1 MEKLATQHR
10 HGIPYFWEQALGP
23 VLALNVQA
31 GVPSLLLSQPGTGK
45 TSLSRA
51 LLEFYGYKVV
61 ELVGNDL
68 EVERVRGY
76 PVPLDGGKIAYLPD
90 ELLASLREEK
100 AGLIISDVTT
110 APPETL
116 NALLEFIRVGLVV
129 GKRAKFPVIL
139 SANPEEYITSGSPLG
154 PALANR
160 VGIYGLRV
168 SPYAQVKAL
177 EEARKA
183 LLEGFRPSSLDNFF
197 SQVEE
202 EGWRRLQTNGNL
214 PPRLTEEDIPL
225 MAEASAQ
232 ALEVGSKFLR
242 RQGGYEELSGDVLRD
257 SRPFFSRRSFSM
269 AISVLATFYALRAK
283 GWRGDG
289 YLPAALSGIIGEGYG
304 SSLALMA
311 LEGEEDIPE
320 PEEVLADPTLFPPDT
335 PRGIKTAKAIL
346 ALAREGRVSPGELQ
360 RLLEHLAS
368 INREVAASF
377 FASAKKAGISITL
390 PSSMVQAFLDT
401 KGG

>member
-1 MEKLATQHR
+1 MEKLATQAHR
-10 HGIPYFWEQALGP
+10 IPYFSEEALGP
-23 VLALNVQA
+23 VLGLNIQA

-45 TSLSRA
+45 TSLSKA
-51 LLEFYGYKVV
+51 LLEFYGYRVV

-90 ELLASLREEK
+90 ELLASLREERT
-100 AGLIISDVTT
+100 GLIISDITT

-129 GKRAKFPVIL
+129 GERVKFPIVL

-160 VGIYGLRV
+160 VGIYGLRA

-183 LLEGFRPSSLDNFF
+183 LLEGFRPSSLENFF

-202 EGWRRLQTNGNL
+202 EGWRRLQGNGNL
-214 PPRLTEEDIPL
+214 PPRLTDEDIPL
-225 MAEASAQ
+225 MAEATAL

-257 SRPFFSRRSFSM
+257 SRPFLSRRSFSM
-269 AISVLATFYALRAK
+269 AIFVLATFYALRAK
-283 GWRGDG
+283 GWKGDG
-289 YLPAALSGIIGEGYG
+289 YLPVALSGIIGEGYG

-311 LEGEEDIPE
+311 LEGEEDIPD

-346 ALAREGRVSPGELQ
+346 ALAREGRASPQELQ
-360 RLLEHLAS
+360 RVLEHVANV
-368 INREVAASF
+368 NREVAASF
-377 FASAKKAGISITL
+377 FASLKKAGLAVDL
-390 PSSMVQAFLDT
+390 PPSMVEAFG
-401 KGG
+401 KRK

>member
-1 MEKLATQHR
+1 MERLATQAHR
-10 HGIPYFWEQALGP
+10 IPYFSEEALGP
-23 VLALNVQA
+23 VLGLNVQA
-31 GVPSLLLSQPGTGK
+31 GIPSLLLSQPGTGK

-90 ELLASLREEK
+90 ELLASLREERT
-100 AGLIISDVTT
+100 GLVISDITT

-139 SANPEEYITSGSPLG
+139 SANPEEYMTSGSPLG

-160 VGIYGLRV
+160 VGIYGLKA
-168 SPYAQVKAL
+168 SPYAQVKAF

-183 LLEGFRPSSLDNFF
+183 LQEGFRPSSLDNFF
-197 SQVEE
+197 NQIEE
-202 EGWRRLQTNGNL
+202 EGWRRLQGNGWNF
-214 PPRLTEEDIPL
+214 PPKLTEEDIPL
-225 MAEASAQ
+225 VGEAAAL
-232 ALEVGSKFLR
+232 ALEVASKFLR
-242 RQGGYEELSGDVLRD
+242 RQGSYEELSGDVLRD

-269 AISVLATFYALRAK
+269 AVAVLATFYALRAK
-283 GWRGDG
+283 GWKGDG
-289 YLPAALSGIIGEGYG
+289 YLPVALSGIIGEGYG

-311 LEGEEDIPE
+311 LELSLIH
-320 PEEVLADPTLFPPDT
+320 
-335 PRGIKTAKAIL
+335 I
-346 ALAREGRVSPGELQ
+346 
-360 RLLEHLAS
+360 
-368 INREVAASF
+368 
-377 FASAKKAGISITL
+377 
-390 PSSMVQAFLDT
+390 
-401 KGG
+401 

>member
-1 MEKLATQHR
+1 MEKVATSQVR
-10 HGIPYFWEQALGP
+10 IPHFTEEVLGP

-45 TSLSRA
+45 TSMTRA
-51 LLEFYGYKVV
+51 ILEFYGYKVV

-90 ELLASLREEK
+90 ELLASLREERT
-100 AGLIISDVTT
+100 GLIISDITT

-129 GKRAKFPVIL
+129 GKRAKFPIIL
-139 SANPEEYITSGSPLG
+139 SANPEEYMTSGSPLG

-160 VGIYGLRV
+160 VGIYGLRA
-168 SPYAQVKAL
+168 SPYAQVKAF

-183 LLEGFRPSSLDNFF
+183 LQEGFRPSSLENFF
-197 SQVEE
+197 NQVEE
-202 EGWRRLQTNGNL
+202 EGWRRLQGNGNL
-214 PPRLTEEDIPL
+214 PPRLTEEDIPI
-225 MAEASAQ
+225 MAEATAL

-257 SRPFFSRRSFSM
+257 SRPFLSRRSFSM
-269 AISVLATFYALRAK
+269 SLAVLATFYALRAK
-283 GWRGDG
+283 GWKGDG
-289 YLPAALSGIIGEGYG
+289 YLPVALSGIIGEAYG

-311 LEGEEDIPE
+311 LEGEEDIPD

-335 PRGIKTAKAIL
+335 PRGIKAAKAIL
-346 ALAREGRVSPGELQ
+346 ALAREGRASTQELQ
-360 RLLEHLAS
+360 RVLEHVANV
-368 INREVAASF
+368 NREVAASF
-377 FASAKKAGISITL
+377 FASLKKAGLAVNL
-390 PSSMVQAFLDT
+390 PPSMVEAF
-401 KGG
+401 GGGKK

>member
-1 MEKLATQHR
+1 MEKLASQVNR
-10 HGIPYFWEQALGP
+10 IPYFAEEGIAP
-23 VLALNVQA
+23 VLALNIQA

-45 TSLSRA
+45 TSLSKA
-51 LLEFYGYKVV
+51 LLEFYGYRVV

-116 NALLEFIRVGLVV
+116 NALLEFIRVGLIV

-168 SPYAQVKAL
+168 SPYAQVKAF

-183 LLEGFRPSSLDNFF
+183 LQEGFRPSSVDNFF
-197 SQVEE
+197 NQVEE
-202 EGWRRLQTNGNL
+202 EGWRRLQGNGWNL
-214 PPRLTEEDIPL
+214 PPKLTEEDIPL

-232 ALEVGSKFLR
+232 ALEVASKFLR
-242 RQGGYEELSGDVLRD
+242 RQGGYEELTGDVLRD
-257 SRPFFSRRSFSM
+257 SRPFFSRRSLSM
-269 AISVLATFYALRAK
+269 AVTVLATFYALRAK
-283 GWRGDG
+283 GWKGDG

-311 LEGEEDIPE
+311 LEGEEDIPD

-346 ALAREGRVSPGELQ
+346 ALAREGRASPQELQ
-360 RLLEHLAS
+360 RVLEHVVEL
-368 INREVAASF
+368 NREMAASF
-377 FASAKKAGISITL
+377 FASLKKAGLNVTL
-390 PSSMVQAFLDT
+390 PASMVKAF
-401 KGG
+401 GGR

>member
-1 MEKLATQHR
+1 MEKLAVNQTK
-10 HGIPYFWEQALGP
+10 GIPYFAEESIAP
-23 VLALNVQA
+23 VLALNIQA

-45 TSLSRA
+45 TSLSKA

-76 PVPLDGGKIAYLPD
+76 PVPLEGGKISYLPD
-90 ELLASLREEK
+90 ELLARLREEK
-100 AGLIISDVTT
+100 TGLVISDVTT

-129 GKRAKFPVIL
+129 GERAKFPIIL
-139 SANPEEYITSGSPLG
+139 SANPEEYMTSGTPLG

-168 SPYAQVKAL
+168 SPYAQVRAF

-183 LLEGFRPSSLDNFF
+183 LQEGFRPYSVENFF
-197 SQVEE
+197 NQIEE
-202 EGWRRLQTNGNL
+202 EGWRRLQESGNL

-225 MAEASAQ
+225 MAEATSL

-257 SRPFFSRRSFSM
+257 SRPFLSRRSLSM
-269 AISVLATFYALRAK
+269 AISVLATFYALKAK
-283 GWRGDG
+283 GWKGDG
-289 YLPAALSGIIGEGYG
+289 YLPVALSGIIGEGYG

-311 LEGEEDIPE
+311 LEGEEEIPD
-320 PEEVLADPTLFPPDT
+320 PEEVLADPALFPPDT

-346 ALAREGRVSPGELQ
+346 ALAREGRASPQELQ
-360 RLLEHLAS
+360 RVLEHVVAL
-368 INREVAASF
+368 NREVAASF
-377 FASAKKAGISITL
+377 FASLKKAGLNVTL
-390 PSSMVQAFLDT
+390 PSSMVEAF
-401 KGG
+401 GGRGK

>member
-1 MEKLATQHR
+1 MEKLAHTGHR
-10 HGIPYFWEQALGP
+10 IPYFGEESLAP
-23 VLALNVQA
+23 VLALNIQA

-45 TSLSRA
+45 TSMARA
-51 LLEFYGYKVV
+51 ILEFYGYEVV

-90 ELLASLREEK
+90 ELLSRLREG
-100 AGLIISDVTT
+100 AGLVLSDVTT

-129 GKRAKFPVIL
+129 GKRAKFPIIL
-139 SANPEEYITSGSPLG
+139 SANPDEYMTSGSPLG

-168 SPYAQVKAL
+168 SPYAQAKAL

-183 LLEGFRPSSLDNFF
+183 LQEGFRPSSLDNFF
-197 SQVEE
+197 NQLEE
-202 EGWRRLQTNGNL
+202 EGWRRLQGNGWNL

-225 MAEASAQ
+225 MAGAAAQ

-242 RQGGYEELSGDVLRD
+242 RQGGYEELGGDVLRD

-311 LEGEEDIPE
+311 LEGEGDIPE

-346 ALAREGRVSPGELQ
+346 ALAGEGRVSPGELQ
-360 RLLEHLAS
+360 RVLEHLAS
-368 INREVAASF
+368 INREVAASL

-390 PSSMVQAFLDT
+390 PASMLQAFGSR
-401 KGG
+401 K

>member
-1 MEKLATQHR
+1 MEKLAMGQSYK
-10 HGIPYFWEQALGP
+10 IPYFSEETIVP

-31 GVPSLLLSQPGTGK
+31 GVPSLLLSQPGAGK
-45 TSLSRA
+45 TSMARVI
-51 LLEFYGYKVV
+51 LEFYGYGVV

-76 PVPLDGGKIAYLPD
+76 PVPLEGKIVYLPD
-90 ELLASLREEK
+90 ELLSRLRK
-100 AGLIISDVTT
+100 GAGLVLSDVTT

-129 GKRAKFPVIL
+129 GERAKFPIIL
-139 SANPEEYITSGSPLG
+139 SANPEEYMTSGSPLG

-183 LLEGFRPSSLDNFF
+183 LLGGFRPSSLDNFF
-197 SQVEE
+197 TQVEE
-202 EGWRRLQTNGNL
+202 EGWRRLQEGGWNL
-214 PPRLTEEDIPL
+214 PPKLTEEDIPL
-225 MAEASAQ
+225 MAEAAAL
-232 ALEVGSKFLR
+232 ALEVASKFLR
-242 RQGGYEELSGDVLRD
+242 RQAGYEELSGDVLRD

-283 GWRGDG
+283 GWKGDG

-311 LEGEEDIPE
+311 LEGEEDIPD

-335 PRGIKTAKAIL
+335 PRGIKMAKAIL
-346 ALAREGRVSPGELQ
+346 ALAREGRASPQELQ
-360 RLLEHLAS
+360 RVLEHLAGL
-368 INREVAASF
+368 NREVAASF

-390 PSSMVQAFLDT
+390 PSSMVQAFGSR
-401 KGG
+401 K

>member
-1 MEKLATQHR
+1 MEKLAMGQSYK
-10 HGIPYFWEQALGP
+10 IPYFSEESIAP

-45 TSLSRA
+45 TSMARA
-51 LLEFYGYKVV
+51 ILEFYGYEVV

-76 PVPLDGGKIAYLPD
+76 PVPLDGKIAYLPD
-90 ELLASLREEK
+90 ELLSRLKRG
-100 AGLIISDVTT
+100 AGLVLSDVTT

-129 GKRAKFPVIL
+129 GERAKFPIVL
-139 SANPEEYITSGSPLG
+139 SANPEEYMTSGSPLG

-183 LLEGFRPSSLDNFF
+183 LQEGFRPSSLDNFF
-197 SQVEE
+197 NQVEE
-202 EGWRRLQTNGNL
+202 EGWRRLQGNGWNL
-214 PPRLTEEDIPL
+214 PPKLTEEDTPL
-225 MAEASAQ
+225 MAEASAL

-242 RQGGYEELSGDVLRD
+242 RQAGYEELSGDVLRD

-283 GWRGDG
+283 GWKGDG

-304 SSLALMA
+304 SSLALTA
-311 LEGEEDIPE
+311 LEGEEDIPD
-320 PEEVLADPTLFPPDT
+320 PEDVLTDPTLFPPDT

-346 ALAREGRVSPGELQ
+346 ALAREGRASPQELQ
-360 RLLEHLAS
+360 RVLEHLANV
-368 INREVAASF
+368 NREVAASF
-377 FASAKKAGISITL
+377 FASLKKAGLAVDL
-390 PSSMVQAFLDT
+390 PPSMVEAF
-401 KGG
+401 GGRKK

>member
-1 MEKLATQHR
+1 MEKLASQSHR
-10 HGIPYFWEQALGP
+10 IPYFSEEALGP
-23 VLALNVQA
+23 VLGLNVQA

-51 LLEFYGYKVV
+51 ILEFYGYEVV

-90 ELLASLREEK
+90 ELLASLRERRT
-100 AGLIISDVTT
+100 GLIISDITT

-129 GKRAKFPVIL
+129 GERAKFPIIL

-160 VGIYGLRV
+160 VGIYGLRA
-168 SPYAQVKAL
+168 SPYAQVKAF

-183 LLEGFRPSSLDNFF
+183 LQEGFRPSSLDNFF
-197 SQVEE
+197 NQIEE
-202 EGWRRLQTNGNL
+202 EGWRRLQGGGWNL

-225 MAEASAQ
+225 MAEAAAL
-232 ALEVGSKFLR
+232 ALEVGGKFLR
-242 RQGGYEELSGDVLRD
+242 RQGGYEELTGDVLRD
-257 SRPFFSRRSFSM
+257 SRPFFSRRSLSM
-269 AISVLATFYALRAK
+269 AVAVLATFYALRAK
-283 GWRGDG
+283 GWKGDG
-289 YLPAALSGIIGEGYG
+289 YLPVALSGIIGEGYG

-311 LEGEEDIPE
+311 LEGEEDIPD

-335 PRGIKTAKAIL
+335 PRGVKTAKAIL
-346 ALAREGRVSPGELQ
+346 ALAREGKASPQELQ
-360 RLLEHLAS
+360 RVLEHLARV
-368 INREVAASF
+368 NREVAASF
-377 FASAKKAGISITL
+377 FASLKKAGLNVSL
-390 PSSMVQAFLDT
+390 PPSMVEAFGSR
-401 KGG
+401 K